1 MHNNKVNPLLESAN
15 DSEHARDLASHCSAT
30 STTHLHSGVT
40 IHWVCKKQGN
50 VAHHSTGS
58 ELRSLCDGVARAVCL
73 RAFMPSVGFPL
84 SAPILMHEGNQAT
97 IASVLADRSMPSL
110 KRLDALARALH
121 HEWKLGG
128 RFIPAHAQPK
138 CQLAHVNAKP
148 HEGPTLERLAH
159 QIIGV
164 HFYPAQ
170 GTGRCKLGTFDL
182 FCEKEARAPVEQ

>member
-1 MHNNKVNPLLESAN
+1 
-15 DSEHARDLASHCSAT
+15 
-30 STTHLHSGVT
+30 
-40 IHWVCKKQGN
+40 
-50 VAHHSTGS
+50 
-58 ELRSLCDGVARAVCL
+58 
-73 RAFMPSVGFPL
+73 MPSVGFPL
-84 SAPILMHEGNQAT
+84 STPILMHEGNQAT

-182 FCEKEARAPVEQ
+182 FCEKEARAPVEQWRLFSFHTTMLQLPCECCLFSFFKPFLKTGGGGHR